1 MTFPSE
7 FPGMT
12 PAEVRDYVF
21 ARARDLAFDAVYALW
36 QRRKAEGPRSQKE
49 LAERLQKTESW
60 VSRSLQGPGNWTLRT
75 LAELT
80 EALDGE
86 LEIVVRPIEE
96 SPYRRANYHAYANYP
111 APYLG
116 TRPITGTS
124 GHFVTTSGWAPE
136 VQPAQ
141 I

>member
-1 MTFPSE
+1 MTSRSE
-7 FPGMT
+7 LPAMT

-21 ARARDLAFDAVYALW
+21 ARTRDLAFDAVYTLW
-36 QRRKAEGPRSQKE
+36 QRRKEEELGTQKA
-49 LAERLQKTESW
+49 LAERLQKPESW

-86 LEIVVRPIEE
+86 LEIIVRPVEE
-96 SPYRRANYHAYANYP
+96 SPHRQTNYHAYADYP
-111 APYLG
+111 APYLEARVPL
-116 TRPITGTS
+116 TAST
-124 GHFVTTSGWAPE
+124 GHFVT
-136 VQPAQ
+136 VPASTQ